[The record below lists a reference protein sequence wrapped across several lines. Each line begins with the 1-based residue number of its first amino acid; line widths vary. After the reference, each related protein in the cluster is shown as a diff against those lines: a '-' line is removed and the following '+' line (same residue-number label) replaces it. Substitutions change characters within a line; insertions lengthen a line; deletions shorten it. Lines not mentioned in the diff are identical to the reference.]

1 MLISPRALVRLL
13 LATGI
18 VLASFAM
25 AQSTLTIGRA
35 TDITNMNP
43 FRQANNATSEVTYT
57 VHEGLVTFTPDLELV
72 PQLATSWELLDDG
85 VTWRFFLREGVNF
98 HSGNPFNAEVVKWN
112 FETMMNP
119 DDPGVAAGLLAAFRE
134 VEVVDEYTIDVT
146 LHDPNVVF
154 VATLG
159 APLLMMVDML
169 HYEEVGETAYSQQ
182 SPSGTGPFRFVSWS
196 PGQRVVLEANEGYW
210 GDVGPEVDRVVFEV
224 IPEESSRVLALRTG
238 EVDMIFGVPAEQMD
252 ALDAMSGLQVWR
264 TPTLRTVFLE
274 MVTQHP
280 FLTRD
285 VRHAIAHAVDRDQI
299 SAIIGDN
306 GSPAYSH
313 GPPGTLGFFDHT
325 FPYDV
330 ERAAELLE
338 GEGWT
343 LGNDGFRTKDGQR
356 LSVSNLARGV
366 TPGEIEALQV
376 LQLQLRAVGVE
387 MTIERVDAAAWTGT
401 MNDGAVAWA
410 ENRTVPSHS
419 MWTSAAGIRTG
430 EVGYLMNRPKC
441 EQTIRNWTM
450 IECTPEY
457 DEAFARSQMP
467 LDLDERQTAYEVLGQ
482 YTMEWQARVPLFH
495 VQSNIAAKDSVE
507 GFVVNPQDALDLRGV
522 SLGN

>member
-1 MLISPRALVRLL
+1 MHIPLRSLSRLL
-13 LATGI
+13 LASALA
-18 VLASFAM
+18 LASFAM
-25 AQSTLTIGRA
+25 AQTTLTIGRPG
-35 TDITNMNP
+35 DITNMNP
-43 FRQANNATSEVTYT
+43 FRQANNLTSEVTYQ

-85 VTWRFFLREGVNF
+85 VTWRFFLREGVTF

-119 DDPGVAAGLLAAFRE
+119 EDPGVAAGLLAAFSE
-134 VEVVDEYTIDVT
+134 VNVVDEYTVDVT
-146 LHDPNVVF
+146 LHEPNVVF

-169 HYEEVGETAYSQQ
+169 HYQEVGETAYAQQ
-182 SPSGTGPFRFVSWS
+182 TPSGTGPFSFVSWN
-196 PGQRVVLEANEGYW
+196 PGQRVVLEKFDDYW
-210 GDVGPEVDRVVFEV
+210 GDVGAEVDRVVFEV

-252 ALDAMSGLQVWR
+252 ALEGTGGLQVWR

-285 VRHAIAHAVDRDQI
+285 VRHAISHAIDRDQI
-299 SAIIGDN
+299 STIIGDN

-313 GPPGTLGFFDHT
+313 GPPGTLGFYDHT
-325 FPYDV
+325 LPFDP
-330 ERAAELLE
+330 ERAAELLDA
-338 GEGWT
+338 EGWT
-343 LGNDGFRTKDGQR
+343 LGNDGFRYKDGER
-356 LSVSNLARGV
+356 LSLANLARGV

-376 LQLQLRAVGVE
+376 IQLQLRAVGVE
-387 MTIERVDAAAWTGT
+387 MTIERVDTAAWVGT
-401 MNDGAVAWA
+401 MNDGATAWA
-410 ENRTVPSHS
+410 ENRTVPTHS

-430 EVGYLMNRPKC
+430 EVGYLMNRPMC
-441 EQTIRNWTM
+441 EQTVRNWTM

-467 LDLDERQTAYEVLGQ
+467 LSIEERQAAYEVLGEW
-482 YTMEWQARVPLFH
+482 TAEWQARVPIFH
-495 VQSNIAAKDSVE
+495 VQVNIAAKDSIS

-522 SLGN
+522 SVGN